1 MVEWH
6 ILATIFTTQ
15 LDWSSGYCVEWHYFA
30 FCITNDG
37 FVRTQKTIKM
47 EGLPGPRGQEG
58 KDGSPGPR
66 GKPGPIGAD
75 GRPV

>member
-1 MVEWH
+1 MV
-6 ILATIFTTQ
+6 IALKGT
-15 LDWSSGYCVEWHYFA
+15 YFA
-30 FCITNDG
+30 FRITNDG
-37 FVRTQKTIKM
+37 FVRTQKPIKM